1 MVIHKGRTMSANEL
15 TVTVTGFK
23 ANCLELI
30 RKIEHGELKQIT
42 LTRRGKPVA
51 ELAPKR
57 AAKRK
62 SFADIYG
69 CMRGSIE
76 FAPDYDPFEQVI
88 TEPHDPFLGNKVSG
102 KKRGRRSAA

>member
-1 MVIHKGRTMSANEL
+1 MSASEL
-15 TVTVTGFK
+15 TITVSGFK

-30 RKIEHGELKQIT
+30 RKIERGEIKQIT

-57 AAKRK
+57 AVKRK
-62 SFADIYG
+62 TFADIYG
-69 CMRGSIE
+69 CMRGSIQ

-88 TEPHDPFLGNKVSG
+88 AEPEDRFLGNKISG
-102 KKRGRRSAA
+102 RKRGRRSAA